1 MLIIEY
7 IKQTRRN
14 NKSIVTYMLDDSN
27 DSNKKQ
33 ELAVSSSRY
42 RILSLID
49 IFIEQIFQ
57 IRKTL
62 LGVSIS
68 ALVLAPIAIGL
79 SVFLLQHPS
88 FFAILDI
95 ENEFGDVLAALL
107 GAIIVISSIWLVAGI
122 RQYLL
127 IGSWNK
133 RYRDYIREKQEIDR
147 KIASQYDGEDNS
159 ISSSSSDC

>member
-1 MLIIEY
+1 MLIIAY

-27 DSNKKQ
+27 DCNKKQ

-122 RQYLL
+122 KQYRL

-147 KIASQYDGEDNS
+147 KIASQYGGEDNS
-159 ISSSSSDC
+159 ISSSSDC

>member
-27 DSNKKQ
+27 DCNKKQ

-122 RQYLL
+122 RQYRL
-127 IGSWNK
+127 ISSWNK
-133 RYRDYIREKQEIDR
+133 RYRDYIREKQEMDR
-147 KIASQYDGEDNS
+147 MIASQYSEDTTTN
-159 ISSSSSDC
+159 